1 MEIKKNPQADLERHR
16 TTYTQ
21 IGLAVV
27 LGLMLVAFNWTTTE
41 KKVDSLG
48 VVVAINLEE
57 EMIATEREQLP
68 EPPPPPPPP
77 QELVIEQLTI
87 VEDNQQETNIDFST
101 EATED
106 TRVTQ
111 RDIIQVKEEE
121 VVEEPEIFL
130 VVEEQPEFP
139 GGMAKLMEYLRNNI
153 KYPQIAKENGIQ
165 GKVFVSFV
173 VDPNGKVT
181 RIKVVRGVDPALDA
195 EAIRVVENMP
205 PWKPG
210 KQRGKPVY
218 VQYNLP
224 INFQLQ

>member
-27 LGLMLVAFNWTTTE
+27 LGLMLVAFNWTTSE
-41 KKVDSLG
+41 KKIDSLG
-48 VVVAINLEE
+48 VVVAVNLEE

-106 TRVTQ
+106 TRISQ
-111 RDIIQVKEEE
+111 RDIVQVKEEE

-139 GGMAKLMEYLRNNI
+139 GGMTKLMEYLRNNI